1 MDNISHRTN
10 LKDQKTLRQSLR
22 NYTTAPEAI
31 LWRALKGKQVDGLK
45 FRRQFGLGLYV
56 LDFYCPE
63 IRLGIELDGGI
74 HKTFEQSE
82 YDEARTR
89 FIASNN
95 IKVIRFENDVVYRNI
110 NSIIE
115 EIRKL
120 KILWEDK
127 GKRWEADQTTPTPP
141 TQEGK

>member
-1 MDNISHRTN
+1 MNYSNHPATKEYRR
-10 LKDQKTLRQSLR
+10 LLRMTETPTER
-22 NYTTAPEAI
+22 M
-31 LWRALKGKQVDGLK
+31 LWKKLKGKQLEGYR
-45 FRRQFGLGLYV
+45 FRQQHGFGPYV

-74 HKTFEQSE
+74 HKTYEQSQ
-82 YDEARTR
+82 YDEARTS

-115 EIRKL
+115 EIREQ
-120 KILWEDK
+120 KIVWEEK

>member
-1 MDNISHRTN
+1 MG
-10 LKDQKTLRQSLR
+10 
-22 NYTTAPEAI
+22 P
-31 LWRALKGKQVDGLK
+31 
-45 FRRQFGLGLYV
+45 YV

-95 IKVIRFENDVVYRNI
+95 IKVMRFENEVVYRNI

-115 EIRKL
+115 EIREQ
-120 KILWEDK
+120 KIVWEEK

>member
-1 MDNISHRTN
+1 M
-10 LKDQKTLRQSLR
+10 
-22 NYTTAPEAI
+22 
-31 LWRALKGKQVDGLK
+31 
-45 FRRQFGLGLYV
+45 GLYV

-127 GKRWEADQTTPTPP
+127 GKRWKADQTTPTPP
-141 TQEGK
+141 TQEGKSKPHKECSTWNKKSKKHSK

>member
-1 MDNISHRTN
+1 MNNFSHRTN
-10 LKDQKTLRQSLR
+10 IKDQKTLRQSLR
-22 NYTTAPEAI
+22 NNSTAPEAI

-45 FRRQFGLGLYV
+45 FRRQFGLGPYV

-74 HKTFEQSE
+74 HKTYEQSQ
-82 YDEARTR
+82 YDEARTS

-115 EIRKL
+115 EIREQ
-120 KILWEDK
+120 KIIWEEK
-127 GKRWEADQTTPTPP
+127 AKRWEADQTTPTPP

>member
-1 MDNISHRTN
+1 M
-10 LKDQKTLRQSLR
+10 
-22 NYTTAPEAI
+22 
-31 LWRALKGKQVDGLK
+31 
-45 FRRQFGLGLYV
+45 GLYV

-74 HKTFEQSE
+74 HKTYEQSQ
-82 YDEARTR
+82 YDEARTS

-115 EIRKL
+115 EIREQ
-120 KILWEDK
+120 KIVWEEK

>member
-1 MDNISHRTN
+1 MNTISHRTN
-10 LKDQKTLRQSLR
+10 IKDQKLLRQNLR
-22 NYTTAPEAI
+22 NNATAPEAV
-31 LWRALKGKQVDGLK
+31 LWRALKGKQIDGLK
-45 FRRQFGLGLYV
+45 FRRQFGLGPYV

-63 IRLGIELDGGI
+63 IRLCIELDGEV
-74 HKTFEQSE
+74 HKSYEQSQ
-82 YDEARTR
+82 YDEIRTR

-115 EIRKL
+115 EIREQ
-120 KILWEDK
+120 KIIWEEK
-127 GKRWEADQTTPTPP
+127 AKRWEADQTTPTPP

>member
-1 MDNISHRTN
+1 MNTISHRTN
-10 LKDQKTLRQSLR
+10 IKDQKLLRQNLR
-22 NYTTAPEAI
+22 SNATAPEAI
-31 LWRALKGKQVDGLK
+31 LWRLLKGKQIDGLK
-45 FRRQFGLGLYV
+45 FRRQFGLGPYV

-63 IRLGIELDGGI
+63 IRLCIELDGEV
-74 HKTFEQSE
+74 HKSYEQTQ
-82 YDEARTR
+82 YDEIRTR

-115 EIRKL
+115 EIREQ
-120 KILWEDK
+120 KIIWEEK
-127 GKRWEADQTTPTPP
+127 AKRWEADQTTPAPP